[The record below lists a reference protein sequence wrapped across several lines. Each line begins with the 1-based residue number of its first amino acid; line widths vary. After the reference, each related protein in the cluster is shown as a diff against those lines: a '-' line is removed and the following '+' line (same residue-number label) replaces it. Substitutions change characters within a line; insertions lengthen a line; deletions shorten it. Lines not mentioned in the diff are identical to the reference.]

1 MEKWE
6 QARLARRGEGAPFWT
21 LIPEFEEYFEEIR
34 ALAGEPAAGTT
45 GRVLPKYEEAWG
57 QAFWGLIR
65 RRKEWWNRAAEE
77 AGQTSRS
84 LL

>member
-21 LIPEFEEYFEEIR
+21 LIPEFGEYFEELR
-34 ALAGEPAAGTT
+34 ALAAEPAAGTT

-57 QAFWGLIR
+57 EAFWGLIKR
-65 RRKEWWNRAAEE
+65 RQEWWKKVAEE
-77 AGQTSRS
+77 ADQKTRS
-84 LL
+84 SL